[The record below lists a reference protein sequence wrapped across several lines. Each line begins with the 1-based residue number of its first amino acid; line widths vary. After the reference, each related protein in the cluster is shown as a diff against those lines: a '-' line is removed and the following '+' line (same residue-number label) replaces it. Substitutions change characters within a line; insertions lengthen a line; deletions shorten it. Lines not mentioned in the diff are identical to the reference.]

1 MACRITDYMRTDLIA
16 PSLKAVDKSS
26 VLFELAELVCTA
38 LPQIDLHELH
48 KKLLEREH
56 KASTGADHGIA
67 IPHASVQGT
76 DSLVVAVGRSTSG
89 ISFAALDNQDSK
101 LFFLVV
107 APANPKADQVSY
119 LQLISAIC
127 RLMRSAPAR
136 ERLLRAS
143 TATDIFHILENEEI
157 SKFALPP
164 PTSAQP

>member
-1 MACRITDYMRTDLIA
+1 MACRITDYMRTDWIA

-26 VLFELAELVCTA
+26 VLFELAEQVCTA

-67 IPHASVQGT
+67 IPHASVAGT
-76 DSLVVAVGRSTSG
+76 DSLIVAFGKSTSG
-89 ISFAALDNQDSK
+89 IPFAALDNQDSK

-107 APANPKADQVSY
+107 APMKPKADQVSY

-127 RLMRSAPAR
+127 RLMRSVAVR
-136 ERLLRAS
+136 ERLLRAN
-143 TATDIFHILENEEI
+143 TALEIFQILEREEN
-157 SKFALPP
+157 SRFATLAPP
-164 PTSAQP
+164 STQP